1 MLLLLV
7 TASLKNVFDVNPRIL
22 RSELLLK
29 LEVFVTNEKLDKH
42 LVAWML
48 IMQLIDAFDFFF
60 FKLPWSPLS
69 LNISGT
75 ARSEKNENPL
85 K

>member
-42 LVAWML
+42 LVA
-48 IMQLIDAFDFFF
+48 
-60 FKLPWSPLS
+60 
-69 LNISGT
+69 
-75 ARSEKNENPL
+75 
-85 K
+85 

>member
-60 FKLPWSPLS
+60 F
-69 LNISGT
+69 
-75 ARSEKNENPL
+75 
-85 K
+85 